1 MQPPLI
7 AHVIFE
13 LDVGGLENGLVNL
26 INHMPADAYRHAIVC
41 VGASHSLKHRLTR
54 ADVTIVTLGKKPGI
68 DIGVHARAWR
78 VFRQLQP
85 DIVHTRNLAAL
96 EMQAAAWGARVPVR
110 IHSEHGRD
118 GRDMHGT
125 YWRHNAI
132 RKAFR
137 PFVHRYLTM
146 SDNLRRWL
154 IDVIGIDASRVSQI
168 YTGVD
173 TARFVPR
180 EGARAEVGQPGFLS
194 GDSLVVGAVGRMIP
208 IKDHVTLVKAF
219 AALTKQWA
227 EGHRARLVLIGE
239 GPNKSECERLAQEL
253 GVQRQCWFAGRRD
266 DVAQLMRCFDVFC
279 LTSLNEGINNTVL
292 EAMASGLP
300 VIATAV
306 GGNPELVVDNETGCL
321 VPPASAEH
329 LASALLRYAQ
339 DSELRAGHGRN
350 GRTRAEAAFSLN
362 AMVSGYLDLY
372 GRSGRRAPS
381 TYVRCDS
388 TAL

>member
-26 INHMPADAYRHAIVC
+26 INHMPAEAFRHAIVC
-41 VGASHSLKHRLTR
+41 VGAGQGLKHRLTR
-54 ADVTIVTLGKKPGI
+54 DVPVITLGKKPGM
-68 DIGVHARAWR
+68 DLGVHARAWR
-78 VFRQLQP
+78 VFRQLKP
-85 DIVHTRNLAAL
+85 HIVHTRNLAAL
-96 EMQAAAWGARVPVR
+96 EMQAAAWAAGVPVR

-118 GRDMHGT
+118 GRDMQGT
-125 YWRHNAI
+125 YWRHNAV

-154 IDVIGIDASRVSQI
+154 IDAIGIDASRVTQI

-180 EGARAEVGQPGFLS
+180 DGARAQIGPPGFLS
-194 GDSLVVGAVGRMIP
+194 DASFVVGAVGRMIP

-219 AALTKQWA
+219 AELTKLMPD
-227 EGHRARLVLIGE
+227 GRRARFVLIGD
-239 GPNKSECERLAQEL
+239 GPLKAECERLAQES
-253 GVQRQCWFAGRRD
+253 GIERQCWFAGRRD
-266 DVAQLMRCFDVFC
+266 DVAQLIQSFDVFC

-306 GGNPELVVDNETGCL
+306 GGNPELVLDGETGCL
-321 VPPASAEH
+321 VPPASVEA
-329 LASALLRYAQ
+329 LARALLRYAQ
-339 DSELRAGHGRN
+339 DSELRARHGRN
-350 GRTRAEAAFSLN
+350 GRARAEAAFSLT
-362 AMVSGYLDLY
+362 AMVNGYLDLY
-372 GRSGRRAPS
+372 GRSGQRAAS

>member
-26 INHMPADAYRHAIVC
+26 INHMPAEAYRHAIVC
-41 VGASHSLKHRLTR
+41 VGTGQGLKHRLTR
-54 ADVTIVTLGKKPGI
+54 DVSVITLGKKPGI
-68 DIGVHARAWR
+68 DLGVYARAWQ
-78 VFRQLQP
+78 VFRQLRPQ
-85 DIVHTRNLAAL
+85 IVHTRNLAAL
-96 EMQAAAWGARVPVR
+96 EMQAAAWCAGVPVR

-118 GRDMHGT
+118 GRDMQGT
-125 YWRHNAI
+125 YWRHNAV

-146 SDNLRRWL
+146 SDDLRRWL
-154 IDVIGIDASRVSQI
+154 IDAIGIDASRVAQI

-180 EGARAEVGQPGFLS
+180 QGARAEVGPPGFLS
-194 GDSLVVGAVGRMIP
+194 EASFVVGAVGRMIP

-219 AALTKQWA
+219 AELTKLMPD
-227 EGHRARLVLIGE
+227 GRRARLVLIGD
-239 GPNKSECERLAQEL
+239 GPNKADCERLAQQA
-253 GVQRQCWFAGRRD
+253 GVERQCWFAGRRD
-266 DVAQLMRCFDVFC
+266 DVAQLMQCLDVFC

-306 GGNPELVVDNETGCL
+306 GGNPELVLDGETGCL
-321 VPPASAEH
+321 VPPASVEA
-329 LASALLRYAQ
+329 LARALLRYAQ
-339 DSELRAGHGRN
+339 DSELRVRHGRN
-350 GRTRAEAAFSLN
+350 GRTRVEAAFSLT
-362 AMVSGYLDLY
+362 AMVNGYLDLY
-372 GRSGRRAPS
+372 GRSAGGAAAP
-381 TYVRCDS
+381 YVRCDS